1 MVKPRGLMLFRRR
14 VSSERGITLVEL
26 MVTVSLMTVVLGF
39 VTRGFVGLQNAA
51 AGDSL
56 RLQNLEEARTLMN
69 AVSKDLRTAAR
80 LSSTS
85 SPFDVVLPTT
95 GPAAFAGWCSSG
107 CTAPTVGALATGTTN
122 TEVWF
127 YANLT
132 IGTSANPTPCP
143 DIVHL
148 YVDTVSAGPHVLRE
162 QAVAA
167 DAGGT
172 PPSCSYSVAPTTRL
186 VGTYVA
192 NPTTSPVF
200 TYYYDDASGNPACF
214 ANGASPANPVCVT
227 GASVLPLSSP
237 NRLQV
242 NAVGITLS
250 VRQSTNFSVPYT
262 TLINRVRLP
271 NVDYNPLP
279 SPTP

>member
-1 MVKPRGLMLFRRR
+1 MVKPPRGLMILRKRLPSA
-14 VSSERGITLVEL
+14 SSERGITLVEL
-26 MVTVSLMTVVLGF
+26 MVTVSLLTVVLGF

-51 AGDSL
+51 TGASL

-80 LSSTS
+80 LSATS
-85 SPFDVVLPTT
+85 SPFDVTLPSS

-107 CTAPTVGALATGTTN
+107 CTAPTATTGITN
-122 TEVWF
+122 NEVWF

-132 IGTSANPTPCP
+132 LATGNPTPCP

-148 YVDTVSAGPHVLRE
+148 YVNTVVNPDVLKE
-162 QAVAA
+162 QVVPA
-167 DAGGT
+167 DAGGA

-186 VGTYVA
+186 VGTYIA
-192 NPTTSPVF
+192 NLPTSPVF
-200 TYYYDDASGNPACF
+200 TYYYDDASGNPVCY
-214 ANGASPANPVCVT
+214 ANGASPANPVCVS
-227 GASVLPLSSP
+227 GGSVMPLSTA

-242 NAVGITLS
+242 NAVGVTLS
-250 VRQSTNFSVPYT
+250 VRQSTNFNVPYT

-271 NVDYNPLP
+271 NVEYNPLP
-279 SPTP
+279 SPSP

>member
-1 MVKPRGLMLFRRR
+1 MVTPRGPMILRRR
-14 VSSERGITLVEL
+14 VSGSSERGITLVEL

-39 VTRGFVGLQNAA
+39 VTRGFIGLQNAS
-51 AGDSL
+51 AGASL

-80 LSSTS
+80 LSSTT
-85 SPFDVVLPTT
+85 SPFDVVLPAT
-95 GPAAFAGWCSSG
+95 GPAAFSGWCTSG
-107 CTAPTVGALATGTTN
+107 CTAPSSTAGITN

-132 IGTSANPTPCP
+132 LAGGNPSPCP

-148 YVDTVSAGPHVLRE
+148 YVDLIVSPHVLKE
-162 QAVAA
+162 QTVPA

-186 VGTYVA
+186 VGTYIA

-200 TYYYDDASGNPACF
+200 TYYYDDALGNPACY
-214 ANGASPANPVCVT
+214 ANGASPANPVCAT
-227 GASVLPLSSP
+227 GASVMPLSAA

-279 SPTP
+279 SPSP

>member
-1 MVKPRGLMLFRRR
+1 MVKPRRLMILRKRLPSA
-14 VSSERGITLVEL
+14 SSERGITLVEL

-51 AGDSL
+51 AGASL

-80 LSSTS
+80 LSATS
-85 SPFDVVLPTT
+85 SPFDVTLPSS

-107 CTAPTVGALATGTTN
+107 CTAPTATTGITN

-132 IGTSANPTPCP
+132 LGTGTNPSPCP

-148 YVDTVSAGPHVLRE
+148 YVNTLVSPNVLRE
-162 QAVAA
+162 QVVPA

-186 VGTYVA
+186 VGTYIA
-192 NPTTSPVF
+192 NPSTSPIF

-214 ANGASPANPVCVT
+214 VNGASPLNPACPS
-227 GASVLPLSSP
+227 GGSVMPLSAA

-242 NAVGITLS
+242 NAVSITLS
-250 VRQSTNFSVPYT
+250 VRQSTNFNVPYT

-271 NVDYNPLP
+271 NVEYNPLP

>member
-1 MVKPRGLMLFRRR
+1 MVMPRGLMIFRRR
-14 VSSERGITLVEL
+14 LSSERGITLVEL

-39 VTRGFVGLQNAA
+39 VTRGFIGLQNAA
-51 AGDSL
+51 AGESL
-56 RLQNLEEARTLMN
+56 RLQNLDEARTLMN

-85 SPFDVVLPTT
+85 SPFDVTLPSS
-95 GPAAFAGWCSSG
+95 GPAAFAGWCSVG
-107 CTAPTVGALATGTTN
+107 CTAPTATTGIRN
-122 TEVWF
+122 VEVWF

-132 IGTSANPTPCP
+132 LTAGNPSPCP

-148 YVDTVSAGPHVLRE
+148 YVDTITAGPDVLRE
-162 QAVAA
+162 QTVPA

-186 VGTYVA
+186 IGTYIA

-200 TYYYDDASGNPACF
+200 TYYYDDATGNPACY
-214 ANGASPANPVCVT
+214 ANGASPANPVCDI
-227 GASVLPLSSP
+227 GASVMPLSQA

-242 NAVGITLS
+242 NAVGVTLS
-250 VRQSTNFSVPYT
+250 VRQSTNYSVPYT
-262 TLINRVRLP
+262 TLINRIRLP

>member
-1 MVKPRGLMLFRRR
+1 MVTPRGLMILRGR

-26 MVTVSLMTVVLGF
+26 MVTVAIMSVVLGF

-51 AGDSL
+51 AGASL
-56 RLQNLEEARTLMN
+56 RLQNLDEARILMN

-80 LSSTS
+80 LSATS
-85 SPFDVVLPTT
+85 SPFDVTLPSS
-95 GPAAFAGWCSSG
+95 GPAAFAGWCSVG
-107 CTAPTVGALATGTTN
+107 CTAPTATTGIRN

-132 IGTSANPTPCP
+132 LGSASNPSPCP

-148 YVDTVSAGPHVLRE
+148 YVDTITAGPDVLRE
-162 QAVAA
+162 QVVPA

-186 VGTYVA
+186 IGTYIA
-192 NPTTSPVF
+192 NPATSPVF
-200 TYYYDDASGNPACF
+200 TFYYDDATGIPACY
-214 ANGASPANPVCVT
+214 ANGASPANPLCVA
-227 GASVLPLSSP
+227 GPSVMPLSAA

-250 VRQSTNFSVPYT
+250 VRQSTNFSLPAT

-271 NVDYNPLP
+271 NVEYNPLP
-279 SPTP
+279 SPSP

>member
-1 MVKPRGLMLFRRR
+1 MILRRR
-14 VSSERGITLVEL
+14 VAASSERGITLVEL

-39 VTRGFVGLQNAA
+39 ATRGFIGLQNAS
-51 AGDSL
+51 AGASL

-85 SPFDVVLPTT
+85 SPFDVVLPSS

-107 CTAPTVGALATGTTN
+107 CTAPSSTAGITN

-132 IGTSANPTPCP
+132 LASGNPSPCP

-148 YVDTVSAGPHVLRE
+148 YVDLLANPHVLKE
-162 QAVAA
+162 QTVPA

-172 PPSCSYSVAPTTRL
+172 PPSCSYSTAPATRL
-186 VGTYVA
+186 VGTYIA

-200 TYYYDDASGNPACF
+200 TYYYDDVNGAPACF
-214 ANGASPANPVCVT
+214 TNGASPLNPACPT
-227 GASVLPLSSP
+227 AGSVMPLSAAD
-237 NRLQV
+237 RLRV

-250 VRQSTNFSVPYT
+250 VRQSTNFTVPYT